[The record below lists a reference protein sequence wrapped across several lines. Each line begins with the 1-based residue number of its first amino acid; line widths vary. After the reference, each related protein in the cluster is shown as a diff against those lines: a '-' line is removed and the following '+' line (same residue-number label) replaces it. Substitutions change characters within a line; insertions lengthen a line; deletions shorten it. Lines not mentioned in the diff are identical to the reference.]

1 MSLSL
6 FPSVY
11 SNASASRFLRCAAC
25 LTRFLLAPLAAL
37 PLLILAAQAEEDHS
51 IDLRL
56 FGTNVTE
63 GYDGCRLAFWQAN
76 KDPDKDKYAYVFF
89 APFNDGEELPAWM
102 KVGKDI
108 ESLIRQDGMQASG
121 RKLEDIRLYRSDK
134 NRYTVLVEVMEQRED
149 GDDLK
154 VDKGRLI
161 ITRQGHFPFS
171 ISVKGGIFCPSMKA
185 SSAAASDQAASAQPV
200 AAPVEPIRIPANL
213 YGDAISLGR
222 GVAFN
227 NLSEVPSGVL
237 DAVGRDAPNCAPANT
252 PGMGVR
258 YAISDAMTLWEVPC
272 NLYARAG
279 SSVYV
284 TSLNDNPA
292 YSTVLLLP
300 SVPDHGDGHDLYE
313 LRSPQVTPVN
323 AVVTSAFYEGDG
335 TCGSFE
341 AYQLRAVEGEALEFF
356 LLEYREKPSCDGGD
370 GDARRFPLIYRAQ

>member
-1 MSLSL
+1 MLLPFFSSKVTLPPFSLKRLVRSL
-6 FPSVY
+6 K
-11 SNASASRFLRCAAC
+11 
-25 LTRFLLAPLAAL
+25 TPLAAL
-37 PLLILAAQAEEDHS
+37 ALLVMSALGAPALAEEDYS

-63 GYDGCRLAFWQAN
+63 SYDGCRLAFWQAN
-76 KDPDKDKYAYVFF
+76 KDPDKDKYAYVFY

-102 KVGKDI
+102 KVGKKVV
-108 ESLIRQDGMQASG
+108 SLLRRDGMQASG
-121 RKLEDIRLYRSDK
+121 RRLEDLRLYRDEKKS
-134 NRYTVLVEVMEQRED
+134 YSVFVEVMEQHED
-149 GDDLK
+149 GDDLRVGK
-154 VDKGRLI
+154 ARLT
-161 ITRQGHFPFS
+161 ITQRGHFPFM
-171 ISVKGGIFCPSMKA
+171 ISVKGGIICPST
-185 SSAAASDQAASAQPV
+185 SETSAADPDHAATVQPV
-200 AAPVEPIRIPANL
+200 AAPVEPIRIPTNL

-227 NLSEVPSGVL
+227 NLSAVPSGVL
-237 DAVGRDAPNCAPANT
+237 DAIGRDAADCAPANT
-252 PGMGVR
+252 PGMR

-272 NLYARAG
+272 NLYARTG

-292 YSTVLLLP
+292 YSSVLVLP

-313 LRSPQVTPVN
+313 LRSPQVDPSN
-323 AVVTSAFYEGDG
+323 ALVTSAFYDGDG

-356 LLEYREKPSCDGGD
+356 LIERREKPSCDGVD